1 MGNNNSLNS
10 ITSYFYPKTSSTNM
24 NKLVKNVF
32 MSKINRKPNT
42 NQFVN
47 LSKYVTQHL
56 FKFFDY
62 NELYEL
68 GKTNVFF
75 MNNVI
80 EYLENN
86 PTWPEEV
93 RKLITKYNFQIYQ
106 NEVDLTENL
115 AKKNNR
121 RYKYPK
127 EENKGV
133 NYYQFN
139 LDGNRYISIANS
151 FKWAHF
157 DNNNYWTKEKAV
169 GSYEENGD
177 VFYLINVCWL
187 NTHFHFYHVNPKNNY
202 KLYVN
207 EFFVIHKNFKNK
219 LKIKVILDEN
229 KIVYESIFPS
239 DKIHQKNSGQKN
251 NCKLKE
257 DYICYIAKEDF
268 NDVQKDQNGDCLVK
282 VEFSHR
288 DLNWKS
294 GWFIDGGCLVET
306 TQEEIDKLKEK
317 EEEKEKEKEEE
328 KNEEKKINLRR
339 FGIYR
344 DDDDDDEDD

>member
-1 MGNNNSLNS
+1 MGNN
-10 ITSYFYPKTSSTNM
+10 YPKASSTNM

-177 VFYLINVCWL
+177 VFYLTKVCWI

-207 EFFVIHKNFKNK
+207 EFFVIHKNFKNE
-219 LKIKVILDEN
+219 LKIKVILGEN
-229 KIVYESIFPS
+229 KVVYESIFPS

-257 DYICYIAKEDF
+257 DYICYITKEDF

-317 EEEKEKEKEEE
+317 EEEKGKEKEEE

-344 DDDDDDEDD
+344 DDDEDD

>member
-1 MGNNNSLNS
+1 MGNNYSLNF

-169 GSYEENGD
+169 GSYEENSD
-177 VFYLINVCWL
+177 VFYLTKVCWI

-202 KLYVN
+202 KL
-207 EFFVIHKNFKNK
+207 
-219 LKIKVILDEN
+219 
-229 KIVYESIFPS
+229 VYESIFPS

-317 EEEKEKEKEEE
+317 EEEKGKEKEEE

-344 DDDDDDEDD
+344 DDDDDEDD